1 MKTLKRIKIITF
13 IYAVVT
19 LLTHLTALFLA
30 IYRLMARGVSQT
42 QMSRTNELLSYGFV
56 YLCFGFMIIA
66 AILLIANR
74 ISATGY
80 LRLHEIFWLTQFIGY
95 WIFRS
100 VMELITEYAK
110 MDLYWRFIKVFSY
123 DLTPCLILFP
133 VLIWLGMNYV
143 KNRKNVDF
151 EKELRLLEKNK

>member
-1 MKTLKRIKIITF
+1 MKTLKRIQIITF
-13 IYAVVT
+13 IYAMVT

-30 IYRLMARGVSQT
+30 IYRLIAKGISQT

-56 YLCFGFMIIA
+56 YLCFGFMLAA

-74 ISATGY
+74 ICAAEY
-80 LRLHEIFWLTQFIGY
+80 LRLHEIFWLTQFTGY

-100 VMELITEYAK
+100 VMGLITEYAK

-133 VLIWLGMNYV
+133 VLIRRGMNYF
-143 KNRKNVDF
+143 KKRKNMDF
-151 EKELRLLEKNK
+151 EKELRFHEKNK

>member
-1 MKTLKRIKIITF
+1 
-13 IYAVVT
+13 
-19 LLTHLTALFLA
+19 
-30 IYRLMARGVSQT
+30 
-42 QMSRTNELLSYGFV
+42 
-56 YLCFGFMIIA
+56 MIIA

-74 ISATGY
+74 ISAAGY
-80 LRLHEIFWLTQFIGY
+80 LRLHEIYWLTQFIGY

>member
-66 AILLIANR
+66 AILL
-74 ISATGY
+74 
-80 LRLHEIFWLTQFIGY
+80 
-95 WIFRS
+95 
-100 VMELITEYAK
+100 
-110 MDLYWRFIKVFSY
+110 
-123 DLTPCLILFP
+123 
-133 VLIWLGMNYV
+133 
-143 KNRKNVDF
+143 NRKPHLCCRVF
-151 EKELRLLEKNK
+151 TAA

>member
-1 MKTLKRIKIITF
+1 M
-13 IYAVVT
+13 VT

-74 ISATGY
+74 ICAAEY
-80 LRLHEIFWLTQFIGY
+80 LRQIG
-95 WIFRS
+95 RAH
-100 VMELITEYAK
+100 V
-110 MDLYWRFIKVFSY
+110 
-123 DLTPCLILFP
+123 
-133 VLIWLGMNYV
+133 
-143 KNRKNVDF
+143 
-151 EKELRLLEKNK
+151 

>member
-1 MKTLKRIKIITF
+1 M
-13 IYAVVT
+13 VT

-30 IYRLMARGVSQT
+30 IYRLMAKGISQT
-42 QMSRTNELLSYGFV
+42 QMSRTNELLSYGFM

-74 ISATGY
+74 
-80 LRLHEIFWLTQFIGY
+80 FWLTQFIGY

>member
-1 MKTLKRIKIITF
+1 
-13 IYAVVT
+13 
-19 LLTHLTALFLA
+19 
-30 IYRLMARGVSQT
+30 
-42 QMSRTNELLSYGFV
+42 
-56 YLCFGFMIIA
+56 MIIA

-74 ISATGY
+74 ISAAGY

-133 VLIWLGMNYV
+133 VLLRLGMNYV
-143 KNRKNVDF
+143 KNRKDVDF
-151 EKELRLLEKNK
+151 EKELRLLEKINKSENKCFSNTVPKEGRKRA